1 MPATKIINVSKT
13 DEFEEVFD
21 LFKGTDAEE
30 VIFIFP
36 KGSRFTK
43 QEQYF
48 EAIKR
53 EAESSGKQVSVMTSD
68 PLIVQFASKC
78 GFEVLGEKSSRT
90 KESEITPQAI
100 SQPSPPSEVFGEE
113 FEEEF
118 KKLPAYDSEE
128 PDEPLEPV
136 FSQPEPEA
144 DFPTPLGGEAV
155 VEEMLEEK
163 PEGVLAAAISNDSDK
178 TSEGR
183 VIKDILPGGADHRLK
198 IKEERE
204 RSFEVNI
211 KSQIGQPGNR
221 GVDIEKI
228 WAGEVKWKKQP
239 NLLANFNPLKKIKSK
254 RFLGRLPLFLVLG
267 ALLTLALVL
276 YITLGS
282 ARVVIHPRKQK
293 MDFQIKIA
301 ASSTITNVNFELNQI
316 PGQRF
321 REQKEESGTFQA
333 TGQKD
338 VVQKATGKITI
349 FNKGFTAQRLVATTR
364 FKSSNGLIFRIPQ
377 TITVPP
383 AVKTGSEII
392 PGSIESVVYAD
403 RPGAEYNIAPTQF
416 TIPGLEGTPKFNDF
430 YAVSKE
436 PMTGG
441 IIGPAKVITEEDF
454 AKAQEVLTTK
464 LKEEIYRSLKDQA
477 GELKILDTL
486 GIKLEAP
493 VTSAKVGIA
502 AGSFQMSMKGSA
514 DIIAFRESDV
524 IELVKNFVSQKN
536 NLELLAKDLDIKY
549 ANPLPN
555 DDNTALSFDVQV
567 SGWAAA
573 KIDKDAIQK
582 DIAGMG
588 GDAIRSYIQGI
599 KEIESARIILSPFWV
614 RSVPKDLKKIKVDI
628 QN

>member
-21 LFKGTDAEE
+21 LFKGADAEE

-90 KESEITPQAI
+90 KESEIAPQAI

-118 KKLPAYDSEE
+118 EKLPAYDSEE

-136 FSQPEPEA
+136 FPQPEPEA

-163 PEGVLAAAISNDSDK
+163 PEGVLAAAISNDSDRA
-178 TSEGR
+178 SEGR

-228 WAGEVKWKKQP
+228 WAGEGKWKKQP

-254 RFLGRLPLFLVLG
+254 QFLGRLPLFLVLG

-301 ASSTITNVNFELNQI
+301 ASSTITNVNFDLNQI

-364 FKSSNGLIFRIPQ
+364 FKSSSGLIFRIPQ

-502 AGSFQMSMKGSA
+502 ADSFQMSMKGSA

>member
-1 MPATKIINVSKT
+1 MSATKIINVSKT

-90 KESEITPQAI
+90 KESEIAPQAI

-118 KKLPAYDSEE
+118 EKLPPYDSEE
-128 PDEPLEPV
+128 PSEPLGPV

-163 PEGVLAAAISNDSDK
+163 PEGVLAAAISNDSDRA
-178 TSEGR
+178 SEGR

-301 ASSTITNVNFELNQI
+301 ASSTITNVNFDLNQI

-454 AKAQEVLTTK
+454 AKAQEVLTAK
-464 LKEEIYRSLKDQA
+464 FKEEIYRSLKDQA

-502 AGSFQMSMKGSA
+502 ADSFQMSMKGSA

>member
-43 QEQYF
+43 QEKYF

-68 PLIVQFASKC
+68 PLIVQFASKY
-78 GFEVLGEKSSRT
+78 GFEILGEKSSRT
-90 KESEITPQAI
+90 KESEIAPQAI
-100 SQPSPPSEVFGEE
+100 SQPSPPSEIFGEE

-118 KKLPAYDSEE
+118 EKPPVYDSEE

-136 FSQPEPEA
+136 FSQPEPEV

-163 PEGVLAAAISNDSDK
+163 PEGVLAAATSNDSGGVN
-178 TSEGR
+178 EGR
-183 VIKDILPGGADHRLK
+183 VIKDILPRGADHRLK
-198 IKEERE
+198 IKEEKE
-204 RSFEVNI
+204 PAFEVNI
-211 KSQIGQPGNR
+211 KSQITQAGSR

-228 WAGEVKWKKQP
+228 WAKEGKWKKQP

-276 YITLGS
+276 YVTLGS

-293 MDFQIKIA
+293 MDFQIKVV
-301 ASSTITNVNFELNQI
+301 ASSTITNINFDLNQI

-321 REQKEESGTFQA
+321 KEQKEESGTFQA
-333 TGQKD
+333 TGQKE
-338 VVQKATGKITI
+338 VIQKATGKITI

-383 AVKTGSEII
+383 AVKT
-392 PGSIESVVYAD
+392 
-403 RPGAEYNIAPTQF
+403 
-416 TIPGLEGTPKFNDF
+416 
-430 YAVSKE
+430 
-436 PMTGG
+436 
-441 IIGPAKVITEEDF
+441 
-454 AKAQEVLTTK
+454 
-464 LKEEIYRSLKDQA
+464 
-477 GELKILDTL
+477 
-486 GIKLEAP
+486 
-493 VTSAKVGIA
+493 
-502 AGSFQMSMKGSA
+502 
-514 DIIAFRESDV
+514 
-524 IELVKNFVSQKN
+524 
-536 NLELLAKDLDIKY
+536 
-549 ANPLPN
+549 
-555 DDNTALSFDVQV
+555 
-567 SGWAAA
+567 
-573 KIDKDAIQK
+573 
-582 DIAGMG
+582 
-588 GDAIRSYIQGI
+588 
-599 KEIESARIILSPFWV
+599 
-614 RSVPKDLKKIKVDI
+614 
-628 QN
+628 

>member
-90 KESEITPQAI
+90 KESEIAPQAI

-118 KKLPAYDSEE
+118 EKLPAYDSEE

-163 PEGVLAAAISNDSDK
+163 PEGVLAAAISNDSDRA
-178 TSEGR
+178 SEGR

-301 ASSTITNVNFELNQI
+301 ASSTITNVNFDLNQI

-364 FKSSNGLIFRIPQ
+364 FKSSSGLIFRIPQ

-454 AKAQEVLTTK
+454 AKAQEVLTAK

-477 GELKILDTL
+477 GELKILDTP

-502 AGSFQMSMKGSA
+502 ADSFQMSMKGSA